1 MSFGAYQGH
10 GNRRSL
16 MGGRTLVASGD
27 DLSRA
32 ICGAVDLVGAGAA
45 TADQAKAA
53 IMDAIS
59 ARGAAIVHDTDPNKA
74 RRFPL
79 GFATTTVTAA
89 TVATLSTQPQILFR
103 PERLVIPSDFAGAFT
118 VTSIIVGQASQ
129 LAAQAPLPAR
139 TYTEFGVGVD
149 MHLDTADI
157 SQFVQLGLSNN
168 SLHDVA
174 FNGQFIGLVAL

>member
-1 MSFGAYQGH
+1 MAYQGH
-10 GNRRSL
+10 GSRRSL
-16 MGGRTLVASGD
+16 VGGRSLVMSGS
-27 DLSRA
+27 DLEGA

-45 TADQAKAA
+45 DPEQAKAA
-53 IMDAIS
+53 IVNAIRQ
-59 ARGAAIVHDTDPNKA
+59 RGAAIVKDEDPNKA

-79 GFATTTVTAA
+79 GFATTTVTAS

-103 PERLVIPSDFAGAFT
+103 PERLVIPSDFAGSFT
-118 VTSIIVGQASQ
+118 VTAIIVGQASQ
-129 LAAQAPLPAR
+129 LAAQSPLPAR
-139 TYTEFGVGVD
+139 TYTELGVGVD

-168 SLHDVA
+168 SSHDVV

>member
-1 MSFGAYQGH
+1 MAYGGH

-16 MGGRTLVASGD
+16 MGGRSLVMAGD
-27 DLSRA
+27 DLESA
-32 ICGAVDLVGAGAA
+32 ICGAVDLVGAGSA
-45 TADQAKAA
+45 TTDQAKAA
-53 IMDAIS
+53 IVNAIR
-59 ARGAAIVHDTDPNKA
+59 AKGAAIVQDSDPNKA

-79 GFATTTVTAA
+79 GFATTTVTAG

-103 PERLVIPSDFAGAFT
+103 PERLVVPSDIAGAFT
-118 VTSIIVGQASQ
+118 VTGIIVGQASQ
-129 LAAQAPLPAR
+129 LAAQNPLPAR
-139 TYTEFGVGVD
+139 TYTELGVGVD

-168 SLHDVA
+168 SGHDCS

>member
-1 MSFGAYQGH
+1 MAYGGH

-16 MGGRTLVASGD
+16 VGSRSLVMAGD
-27 DLSRA
+27 DLEA
-32 ICGAVDLVGAGAA
+32 AVCGAVDLVGQGA
-45 TADQAKAA
+45 DPNQAKAA
-53 IMDAIS
+53 IVNAIRQ
-59 ARGAAIVHDTDPNKA
+59 RGAAIVKDEDPNRA

-79 GFATTTVTAA
+79 GFATTTVTSA

-129 LAAQAPLPAR
+129 LAAQNPLPAR

-168 SLHDVA
+168 SLHDVS

>member
-1 MSFGAYQGH
+1 MAYQGH

-16 MGGRTLVASGD
+16 MGGRTLVSSGD
-27 DLSRA
+27 DLASQ
-32 ICGAVDLVGAGAA
+32 ICGAVDLVGAGGA
-45 TADQAKAA
+45 TASQAKQA
-53 IMDAIS
+53 IMQAIES
-59 ARGAAIVHDTDPNKA
+59 RGGAIVHDTDPNKA

-79 GFATTTVTAA
+79 GFAATSVVTATVT
-89 TVATLSTQPQILFR
+89 TLSTQPQILFR

-118 VTSIIVGQASQ
+118 VTAITVGQASQ
-129 LAAQAPLPAR
+129 LAANNPLPAR

-168 SLHDVA
+168 SAHDVT
-174 FNGQFIGLVAL
+174 FTGQFIGLVAL